1 MEQEIKVIVER
12 NRLLTG
18 LLRLFVLLKTLGK
31 VGFTFGVFLCASGF
45 VFLANGPI
53 GFSLQ
58 LM

>member
-12 NRLLTG
+12 NRLLAG
-18 LLRLFVLLKTLGK
+18 LLRVFVLLKTFGK
-31 VGFTFGVFLCASGF
+31 VGFTFGVLSFASGF